1 MTMHEFFEQFGIK
14 INDSKIFST
23 ALTHNSYANE
33 TKTKETYQRLEFL
46 GDAVLQ
52 MYVSKFLYLNFTKA
66 HEGKLTKT
74 RSDIV
79 RQETL
84 SEIAKMIGL
93 GKIIRLGQGEIKSK
107 GYEKPSILSDVYEAV
122 TAAIY
127 LDQTEEVLIN
137 WIKKTIFKYLEK
149 NDYKELTHDYK
160 SELQEIIQAEV
171 RSDLEYKVESQ
182 IHIEKEN
189 KIGYTVS
196 VNLDGKKYGIGKGYS
211 KQEASQNAAK
221 DCLNKLKKPTKT
233 N

>member
-1 MTMHEFFEQFGIK
+1 MTMHEFFKQFGIK
-14 INDSKIFST
+14 INDSKIFDI
-23 ALTHNSYANE
+23 AVTHNSYANE
-33 TKTKETYQRLEFL
+33 NKINETYQRLEFL

-66 HEGKLTKT
+66 NEGKLTKT
-74 RSDIV
+74 RSDVV

-84 SEIAKMIGL
+84 SEVAKMINL
-93 GKIIRLGQGEIKSK
+93 GPIIRLGEGEIKSK

-127 LDQTEEVLIN
+127 LDQTEEVLIE
-137 WIKKTIFKYLEK
+137 WIKATILKYLDK
-149 NDYKELTHDYK
+149 NDYKELNHDFK

-189 KIGYTVS
+189 KIKYTVS
-196 VNLDGKKYGIGKGYS
+196 VNLDGKKYGVGKGYS

-221 DCLNKLKKPTKT
+221 DCLNKLKKPTKV

>member
-1 MTMHEFFEQFGIK
+1 MTMHEFFENFGIK

-52 MYVSKFLYLNFTKA
+52 MYVSKFLYLNFTNA
-66 HEGKLTKT
+66 PEGKLTKT

-84 SEIAKMIGL
+84 SEIAKMIDL

-127 LDQTEEVLIN
+127 LDQTEEVLIS
-137 WIKKTIFKYLEK
+137 WIKSTIFKYIEK
-149 NDYKELTHDYK
+149 NDYKELNHDYK
-160 SELQEIIQAEV
+160 SELQEIIQAEI
-171 RSDLEYKVESQ
+171 RSDLEYRVESQ
-182 IHIEKEN
+182 KHIEKDN
-189 KIGYTVS
+189 KIEYTVS
-196 VNLDGKKYGIGKGYS
+196 VNLDGKKYGIGTGFS

-221 DCLNKLKKPTKT
+221 DCLNKLKKSAK
-233 N
+233 